1 MNRNKL
7 KAYAPKARRDFIE
20 AVTDR
25 AAYYGLMKDR
35 IEPITMQGD
44 VAIIGGKPF
53 PRDEAE
59 KRKRLDVFLVH
70 REPKVTR
77 SGVQRLIER
86 GRIRIN
92 AQVVKP
98 SHIVKPGDTIT
109 MDVPQPGDL
118 QVNGEVLALE
128 VLHEDDAILVVN
140 KPAGVVVHPT
150 SGNWSGTL
158 VNAVL
163 AHLQNVS
170 EGEVSLG
177 ERERAGIVHRLDKH
191 TSGVMVVA
199 KTNEA
204 HRSLSAQ
211 FMTHDIVRTYEALLW
226 GIPQEGHGKVALAI
240 GRDTNNPKIFSPQTR
255 EPKGAITDFE
265 VLGCFGGVASH
276 VRLSPHT
283 GRPHQLRVHMQS
295 LGCPILGDS
304 TYGGKKV
311 CEIFRITIPR
321 VMLHARA
328 LGFSHPQSGVFH
340 ECSTDLPRDI
350 QEILNTFETQ
360 SLQEY
365 S

>member
-1 MNRNKL
+1 MITE
-7 KAYAPKARRDFIE
+7 FH
-20 AVTDR
+20 VTE
-25 AAYYGLMKDR
+25 G
-35 IEPITMQGD
+35 
-44 VAIIGGKPF
+44 
-53 PRDEAE
+53 E

-77 SGVQRLIER
+77 SAVQRLIER

-98 SHIVKPGDTIT
+98 SHLVKPGDTIT
-109 MDVPQPGDL
+109 MDVPQPGEL
-118 QVNGEVLALE
+118 QVNGEALALE
-128 VLHEDDAILVVN
+128 VLYEDEAILVVN

-170 EGEVSLG
+170 EGEASI
-177 ERERAGIVHRLDKH
+177 ERRDRVGIVHRLDKH

-211 FMTHDIVRTYEALLW
+211 FMTHDIARTYEALLW

-240 GRDTNNPKIFSPQTR
+240 GRDTNNPKIFSTQTR
-255 EPKGAITDFE
+255 EPKAAITDFE
-265 VLGCFGGVASH
+265 VLGCFGDVASH
-276 VRLSPHT
+276 VSLTPHT

-311 CEIFRITIPR
+311 CEIIGITIPR
-321 VMLHARA
+321 VMLHASS
-328 LGFSHPQSGVFH
+328 LGFHHPTSVKFQKFSIGF
-340 ECSTDLPRDI
+340 SADI
-350 QEILNTFETQ
+350 NAVLRSF
-360 SLQEY
+360 SCK